1 MYTYWNLV
9 LDMLHK
15 LNHDSRNV
23 CGCLNLDEMY
33 IELASLIISSINENL
48 TNTSS
53 TSSPEVYI
61 YVYIYIYIYIIYSK
75 FNDFVYLN
83 RPFHLLKI

>member
-15 LNHDSRNV
+15 LNHNSRNA

-53 TSSPEVYI
+53 TSPPEVYI
-61 YVYIYIYIYIIYSK
+61 YVYIYFIYSK